1 MSEPRFKFHPYTVSV
16 APDPRQE
23 GGWQWAIHSN
33 GKLVQKSR
41 RKLISEAQAM
51 RDAQGV
57 METLL
62 EDRMPD

>member
-1 MSEPRFKFHPYTVSV
+1 MREFRPKFRTYTVNV
-16 APDPRQE
+16 ALNPRQE